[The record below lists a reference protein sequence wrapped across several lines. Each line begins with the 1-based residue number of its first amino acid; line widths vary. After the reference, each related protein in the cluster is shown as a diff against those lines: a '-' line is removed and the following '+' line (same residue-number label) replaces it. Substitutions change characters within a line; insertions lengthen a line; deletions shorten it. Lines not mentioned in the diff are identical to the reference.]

1 MKFKIKLGTVQN
13 AALFTAKCGE
23 FEEDVDLIYGRY
35 IIDAKSLM
43 GVLSITPDHI
53 CQVEIHTANNE
64 VAEKFRRDMSLWIM
78 EG

>member
-53 CQVEIHTANNE
+53 CQVELHTDN
-64 VAEKFRRDMSLWIM
+64 VGTMRKFKQEMNLWTM